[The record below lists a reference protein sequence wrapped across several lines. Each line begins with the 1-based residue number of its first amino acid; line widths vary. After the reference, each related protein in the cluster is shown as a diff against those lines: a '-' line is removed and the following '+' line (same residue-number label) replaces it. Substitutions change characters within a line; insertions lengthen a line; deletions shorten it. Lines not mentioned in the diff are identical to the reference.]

1 MTPFDATALL
11 VTLLSFYPTV
21 TGAELARARAKH
33 PESFAGGTLSG
44 AHGEQLHLPDGRV
57 FELIANAGGPPGAQQ
72 WQVVE
77 SASSTNDPWPL
88 EPGPLTPIDVGD
100 AATPPGERTTFQA
113 LVAEAIDAI
122 GGSDGVL
129 QAASS
134 RMSEGA
140 LSTGAGGDDDTALS
154 DAADALDRQ
163 VQARG
168 AFSVADDIAQL
179 GALAESI
186 TALEG
191 ENADPPPTPALPN
204 EPEPMPYPGEHG
216 TSGEPG
222 RENPRKPDTLPGN
235 DDDKHPG
242 G

>member
-1 MTPFDATALL
+1 MTPFDAVALL
-11 VTLLSFYPTV
+11 AMLLAFYPIV
-21 TGAELARARAKH
+21 SSVELARARRER
-33 PESFAGGTLSG
+33 PEYFAGGTLIGSKG
-44 AHGEQLHLPDGRV
+44 DKLRLPDLRI
-57 FELIANAGGPPGAQQ
+57 FDLIQNAGGLPGQQ
-72 WQVVE
+72 RWQVIE
-77 SASSTNDPWPL
+77 PGPSEAEPWPL
-88 EPGPLTPIDVGD
+88 EPGPLTPIDPGE

-129 QAASS
+129 QAAGT

-140 LSTGAGGDDDTALS
+140 LSTGAGGDDDGALS

-163 VQARG
+163 VRARG
-168 AFSVADDIAQL
+168 AFDVSDDIAQL

-191 ENADPPPTPALPN
+191 EEADPPPSPQVPN
-204 EPEPMPYPGEHG
+204 EPDAMEYPGEHG

-222 RENPRKPDTLPGN
+222 REDPRKHEPPDPN
-235 DDDKHPG
+235 ERHPG
-242 G
+242 